1 MSQRRIAG
9 ESTTGKERKMLAAG
23 GLFLLGGGLTAAG
36 MLWSGLYDI
45 GILVL
50 IVAAIGIVVRA
61 GDWARVLLARWPAG
75 DRGAPASPPG
85 GCGGEL
91 P

>member
-1 MSQRRIAG
+1 
-9 ESTTGKERKMLAAG
+9 MLAAG

-50 IVAAIGIVVRA
+50 IVAAIGVAVRA
-61 GDWARVLLARWPAG
+61 GDWVRVLLARQPAG
-75 DRGAPASPPG
+75 DWDGHVFPRGPG
-85 GCGGEL
+85 GGERL
-91 P
+91 

>member
-1 MSQRRIAG
+1 M
-9 ESTTGKERKMLAAG
+9 MAAG
-23 GLFLLGGGLTAAG
+23 ALFLLGCGLTAAG

-50 IVAAIGIVVRA
+50 IVAAIGVVVRA
-61 GDWARVLLARWPAG
+61 GDWARVWLARRAAG
-75 DRGAPASPPG
+75 DQNEPAAPLGAN
-85 GCGGEL
+85 GGEL

>member
-1 MSQRRIAG
+1 
-9 ESTTGKERKMLAAG
+9 MLAAG
-23 GLFLLGGGLTAAG
+23 TLFLLGAGLTAAG

-50 IVAAIGIVVRA
+50 IVAAVGIMVRA
-61 GDWARVLLARWPAG
+61 GDWARVLLAHRSAG
-75 DRGAPASPPG
+75 EPASG
-85 GCGGEL
+85 RGRGGEL

>member
-1 MSQRRIAG
+1 
-9 ESTTGKERKMLAAG
+9 MLAAG
-23 GLFLLGGGLTAAG
+23 TLFLFGAGLTAAG

-50 IVAAIGIVVRA
+50 IVAAAGIVVRA
-61 GDWARVLLARWPAG
+61 GDWARVLLACRPA
-75 DRGAPASPPG
+75 DEPAARRGLG
-85 GCGGEL
+85 GGEL

>member
-1 MSQRRIAG
+1 M
-9 ESTTGKERKMLAAG
+9 MAAG
-23 GLFLLGGGLTAAG
+23 ALFLLGCGLTAAG

-50 IVAAIGIVVRA
+50 IVAAVGVVVRA
-61 GDWARVLLARWPAG
+61 GDWARVWLARRAAG
-75 DRGAPASPPG
+75 GRHEPASPAG
-85 GCGGEL
+85 ANGGEL